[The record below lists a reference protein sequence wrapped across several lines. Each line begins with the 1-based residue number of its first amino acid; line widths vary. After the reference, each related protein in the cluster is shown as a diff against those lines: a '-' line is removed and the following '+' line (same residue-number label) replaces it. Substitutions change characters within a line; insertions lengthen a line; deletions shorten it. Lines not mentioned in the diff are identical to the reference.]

1 MPPGPD
7 LPVIPSAPAPV
18 AGGGP
23 AGDLPVLGG
32 EPRERA
38 DAARNRR
45 RILSATETLVARD
58 GAACV
63 SMDRIAEAAGVGKG
77 TLFRRFGDRAG
88 LLRSLLSDR
97 ESAFQDEL
105 IRGAPP
111 LGPGAP
117 ARERILAFGPA
128 YLTQLEDFADL
139 ITEIERS
146 LGTSSRL
153 ASPVYQLYRTHLTL
167 LLREVGPAVDPEI
180 HADMLL
186 APLAAGVVTH
196 QRIALGLPVER
207 IAAAWC
213 ALAGRLVDG

>member
-1 MPPGPD
+1 MASAPD
-7 LPVIPSAPAPV
+7 LPVIPSPSSIPGD
-18 AGGGP
+18 GGATGE
-23 AGDLPVLGG
+23 LPVVGG

-97 ESAFQDEL
+97 EGAFQDEL

-128 YLTQLEDFADL
+128 YLVQLEDFADL

-153 ASPVYQLYRTHLTL
+153 ASPVYQLYRTHLVL
-167 LLREVGPAVDPEI
+167 LLREIGPGVDPDL

-186 APLAAGVVTH
+186 APLAAGVVMH
-196 QRIALGLPVER
+196 QRAVLGLPVER
-207 IAAAWC
+207 IAAAWST
-213 ALAGRLVDG
+213 LAARLVDG

>member
-1 MPPGPD
+1 MAPTPD
-7 LPVIPSAPAPV
+7 LPVIPFPSSV
-18 AGGGP
+18 SGGAGST
-23 AGDLPVLGG
+23 AELPVLGG

-45 RILSATETLVARD
+45 RILSATEALVARD

-63 SMDRIAEAAGVGKG
+63 SMDRIAVAAGVGKG

-88 LLRSLLSDR
+88 LLRSLLNDR

-117 ARERILAFGPA
+117 ARERIVAFGPA
-128 YLTQLEDFADL
+128 YLLQLEDFADL

-146 LGTSSRL
+146 LGTSSQL
-153 ASPVYQLYRTHLTL
+153 ASPVYQLYRTHLVV
-167 LLREVGPAVDPEI
+167 LLREVGPSVDPDL

-186 APLAAGVVTH
+186 APLAAGVVGH
-196 QRIALGLPVER
+196 QRTVLGLPVER
-207 IAAAWC
+207 IAAAWST
-213 ALAGRLVDG
+213 LAARLVDG